1 MVTPEPPILYL
12 NKVVQVLSSSVM
24 KSESQITSL
33 SNTRDKIGFISCI
46 YYWKGKSNGEFIDEE
61 LMKDI
66 LSS

>member
-1 MVTPEPPILYL
+1 
-12 NKVVQVLSSSVM
+12 M

-33 SNTRDKIGFISCI
+33 SNTKDKIGFISGI
-46 YYWKGKSNGEFIDEE
+46 YYWKGKYNGEFIDEE